1 VVAAGARATARVWRA
16 TGVCVRWAAR
26 AQAGW
31 AATAGS
37 WAAGGRGARRGPP
50 VAQMGH
56 ARGVRGGRN
65 ARAQERKG
73 RRKQDGP
80 LSRPTIGRS

>member
-1 VVAAGARATARVWRA
+1 MGSTPTARASVAAAGARATARVWGAAGVRA
-16 TGVCVRWAAR
+16 RWAAR

-37 WAAGGRGARRGPP
+37 WAAGGRGARRGSP

-56 ARGVRGGRN
+56 ARG
-65 ARAQERKG
+65 
-73 RRKQDGP
+73 
-80 LSRPTIGRS
+80 